1 MGSAASVKKTTP
13 SGNSATATIEV
24 VADSWNTKIGNA
36 VHKMSLDNLLG
47 NMTMGFT
54 QDERM
59 ENEKVEKT
67 QKSTGTFV
75 IAHNFYGFPTKA
87 SKHNVRD
94 GITMMDQV
102 SFSSHQLHSS
112 VNPFVG

>member
-1 MGSAASVKKTTP
+1 MGSAASVKQTAPSANTATT
-13 SGNSATATIEV
+13 TIEV

-36 VHKMSLDNLLG
+36 VQKMTLDNLLG

-54 QDERM
+54 QDERL
-59 ENEKVEKT
+59 ENEKVEKV

-87 SKHNVRD
+87 SKHNVSD
-94 GITMMDQV
+94 GI
-102 SFSSHQLHSS
+102 S
-112 VNPFVG
+112 